1 MAVLLVSIFAI
12 CQAADYALR
21 QSARSPKLRRA
32 LTTGQNLPV
41 GSFTRKCNKLVV
53 RAEVAAFV

>member
-12 CQAADYALR
+12 YQAADYALR

-32 LTTGQNLPV
+32 LTTRQNLPV
-41 GSFTRKCNKLVV
+41 GSFTR
-53 RAEVAAFV
+53 